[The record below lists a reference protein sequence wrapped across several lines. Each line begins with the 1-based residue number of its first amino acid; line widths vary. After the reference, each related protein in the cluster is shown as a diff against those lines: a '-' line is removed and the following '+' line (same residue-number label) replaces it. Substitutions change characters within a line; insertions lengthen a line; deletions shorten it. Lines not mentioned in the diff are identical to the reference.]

1 MFIAALFIIAK
12 IWQEHMFIDRC
23 MDKESIEYLFN
34 GTLFSSKKEKK
45 TSICDNMDVPWGVT
59 LAKI

>member
-45 TSICDNMDVPWGVT
+45 KLPFVT
-59 LAKI
+59 TWMYLEVLH

>member
-12 IWQEHMFIDRC
+12 IWKEHMFIDRC
-23 MDKESIEYLFN
+23 MNKESIECPLN
-34 GTLFSSKKEKK
+34 GILFSSKKNSS
-45 TSICDNMDVPWGVT
+45 TCDNMGVTWGVT